1 MLDVMELVLAALI
14 VVIIGLFLRLRQAE
28 PGAVARVSERL
39 AAVREELV
47 AVEAQLA
54 DRATVLAPL
63 EVERD
68 ELERSVA
75 ALRAAAD
82 ESESL
87 LRRRDEE
94 LAASLAERSGEL
106 ARLDGQL
113 VRTRAELDAAQV
125 MLAQQRALRAEAE
138 AALRAARSEQP
149 RSEPLRSESP
159 RSEPPRPA
167 VTGGSQRRS
176 AARLD
181 LAAIVAGAD
190 DEPAIMSTGG
200 AVRPTGA
207 LPVDQ
212 EQPT

>member
-1 MLDVMELVLAALI
+1 MLDVMELVLAAL
-14 VVIIGLFLRLRQAE
+14 VVATIALFLRLRQAE
-28 PGAVARVSERL
+28 PAAVARVSERL
-39 AAVREELV
+39 AAVREELA
-47 AVEAQLA
+47 AVEVQLA
-54 DRATVLAPL
+54 DRATLLAPL
-63 EVERD
+63 EAERD

-75 ALRAAAD
+75 ALRVAVD

-94 LAASLAERSGEL
+94 IAAALAERSGEL

-113 VRTRAELDAAQV
+113 VRTRADLDAAQV

-149 RSEPLRSESP
+149 RSEP
-159 RSEPPRPA
+159 PRPA

-176 AARLD
+176 TARLD

>member
-1 MLDVMELVLAALI
+1 MLDVMELVLAAL
-14 VVIIGLFLRLRQAE
+14 VVAIIALFLRLRQAE
-28 PGAVARVSERL
+28 PAAVARVSERL
-39 AAVREELV
+39 AAVREELM

-54 DRATVLAPL
+54 DRATALAPL
-63 EVERD
+63 EAERD

-82 ESESL
+82 QSESE

-94 LAASLAERSGEL
+94 LAAALAERSEEL

-125 MLAQQRALRAEAE
+125 TLAQQRALRAEAE
-138 AALRAARSEQP
+138 AALRAARSEP
-149 RSEPLRSESP
+149 P

-167 VTGGSQRRS
+167 VAGGSQRRPT
-176 AARLD
+176 ARLD

-190 DEPAIMSTGG
+190 DEPAITSTGG

-212 EQPT
+212 EQPA